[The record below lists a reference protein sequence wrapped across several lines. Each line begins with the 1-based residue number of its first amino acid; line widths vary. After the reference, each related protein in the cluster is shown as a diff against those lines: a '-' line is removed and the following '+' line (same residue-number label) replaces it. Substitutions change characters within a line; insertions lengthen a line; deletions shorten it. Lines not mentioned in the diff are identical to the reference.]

1 VRPARSIT
9 SVTDK
14 RKLATALI
22 MVEVAKKRINVTKA
36 VLSPCPQR
44 PVLVSFVSIG
54 LVRVSIIKTRA
65 HFDQVRKMIAKVSDG
80 AGKGHLGTV
89 LN

>member
-1 VRPARSIT
+1 
-9 SVTDK
+9 
-14 RKLATALI
+14 
-22 MVEVAKKRINVTKA
+22 MVEVAKKRIDVARA
-36 VLSPCPQR
+36 VLSARPRR

-65 HFDQVRKMIAKVSDG
+65 HFDQVRNMIAKVSDG